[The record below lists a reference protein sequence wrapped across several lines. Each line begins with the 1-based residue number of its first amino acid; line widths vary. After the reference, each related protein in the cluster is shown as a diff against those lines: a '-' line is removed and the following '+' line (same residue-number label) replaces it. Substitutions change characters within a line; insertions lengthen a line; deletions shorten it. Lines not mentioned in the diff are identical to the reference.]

1 MYYLQRSFSIV
12 ELYERQAYVGIG
24 HMIIIIDGYNVL
36 RHLLHPEFVSDHH
49 KNTFIRQ
56 LNKYSKNKGHKI
68 VLIFD
73 GGPYEWPD
81 KERVDGIY
89 VIHSGYKESADDY
102 IKQYLDE
109 HKAQDILLV
118 STDRDLGAHAS
129 RLGIESIDSLDFYSI
144 LQGEKRNIQ
153 KMGKEKKVVKL
164 TKKDRPELDE
174 LMLEASK
181 NVPGKTE
188 DVIPNKHKRKSL
200 ARKLSKKERKME
212 KKLKKL

>member
-36 RHLLHPEFVSDHH
+36 KHLLHPEFVSDHH

-89 VIHSGYKESADDY
+89 VIHSGYKESADEY
-102 IKQYLDE
+102 IKRYLDE
-109 HKAQDILLV
+109 YK
-118 STDRDLGAHAS
+118 AS

-144 LQGEKRNIQ
+144 LQGEKRDMPE
-153 KMGKEKKVVKL
+153 MGKEKKVVKL
-164 TKKDRPELDE
+164 TKKERPELDE

-188 DVIPNKHKRKSL
+188 DVIPIKHKRKSL
-200 ARKLSKKERKME
+200 AHKLSKKERKME